1 MTGTVQSGLLPT
13 PIAIS
18 NSSTRILLAAGNP
31 SQDSFMPG
39 SPVKVIGTT
48 LTITANSVIPKGT
61 ITNDH
66 VLPFIAP
73 VTLTPS
79 NATATYSDGTN
90 ATIVWDQR
98 NADSHGG
105 GKYGGRG
112 CATAWRR
119 RSQAITTH
127 ADGAQS
133 VQSIAAWPVD
143 LGEPSDVV
151 VLQFYASGVR
161 DAAEVRVQI
170 GGEEGAVLY
179 AGAADRFSGLDQVS
193 VQVPRSLAERGEVE
207 VRLTADG
214 QTAGPVRLQIQ

>member
-1 MTGTVQSGLLPT
+1 M
-13 PIAIS
+13 
-18 NSSTRILLAAGNP
+18 
-31 SQDSFMPG
+31 
-39 SPVKVIGTT
+39 
-48 LTITANSVIPKGT
+48 
-61 ITNDH
+61 
-66 VLPFIAP
+66 
-73 VTLTPS
+73 
-79 NATATYSDGTN
+79 
-90 ATIVWDQR
+90 
-98 NADSHGG
+98 
-105 GKYGGRG
+105 
-112 CATAWRR
+112 
-119 RSQAITTH
+119 
-127 ADGAQS
+127 
-133 VQSIAAWPVD
+133 QSIAAWPVD